1 MSEDDE
7 VLDVPFEPVDSKSE
21 TFGAD
26 TPVTGKTKMQA
37 AWAADDDGSESSAQL
52 ASVSKGQIFE
62 QIYQPWDGA
71 LNTRWMRNWAIL
83 RHHILGIFK
92 KGHRPWNI
100 PTRLFIFFVILASMT
115 DAALALLFGMIG
127 EPTLYDIWGV
137 NRDNLY
143 GHVMGFFPRNI
154 LYYPLVAAL
163 LVGGMISED
172 RSHGTSA
179 LYFSR
184 PINRFDYAAMKFLS
198 VALILLFI
206 INGTLAV
213 YYFVDI
219 LVMGKGWAWIIDTFP
234 MFLAAFLCGAILA
247 FTYTS
252 IGLALSSISR
262 GRFFPAI
269 GLIAILMGTRSIAA
283 IIDNLFDKSL
293 LYIISPYDSVAH
305 VCQALIG
312 TEMTYQHPWVWSLV
326 SVVIINGLA
335 LYLLANRVSSL
346 EVTRE

>member
-1 MSEDDE
+1 MSEELPIEKIEHDNTS
-7 VLDVPFEPVDSKSE
+7 FDSN
-21 TFGAD
+21 
-26 TPVTGKTKMQA
+26 TPITGQTKMQA
-37 AWAADDDGSESSAQL
+37 AWSTNNDLENNDAQV
-52 ASVSKGQIFE
+52 ATTQQGQIFE
-62 QIYQPWDGA
+62 QIYRPWEGQ
-71 LNTRWMRNWAIL
+71 LNPRWMRNWSIL
-83 RHHILGIFK
+83 RHHMLGIFK

-100 PTRLFIFFVILASMT
+100 PTKLFIFFVIIASMT
-115 DAALALLFGMIG
+115 DVAMALLFGMIG
-127 EPTLYDIWGV
+127 EPTLYGIWGV

-154 LYYPLVAAL
+154 LYYPIVAAL

-179 LYFSR
+179 VYFSR
-184 PINRFDYAAMKFLS
+184 PINRFDYASMKFLS
-198 VALILLFI
+198 VAIILVLI
-206 INGTLAV
+206 INGTLAI

-234 MFLAAFLCGAILA
+234 IFLATFICGLILS
-247 FTYTS
+247 FTYTA
-252 IGLALSSISR
+252 IGLSLSSISR

-269 GLIAILMGTRSIAA
+269 GLIAILMGTKAMAS
-283 IIDNLFDKSL
+283 IIDTLFDKSV
-293 LYIISPYDSVAH
+293 LYVISPYDSVAH

-312 TEMTYQHPWVWSLV
+312 TEMTYQHPWIWSLI

-335 LYLLANRVSSL
+335 IYLLANRVSSL

>member
-1 MSEDDE
+1 MSEEDISE
-7 VLDVPFEPVDSKSE
+7 NQPFEPVDSKVE
-21 TFGAD
+21 TYGAE
-26 TPVTGKTKMQA
+26 TPVTGQTKMQA
-37 AWAADDDGSESSAQL
+37 AWSANSDGDATVAQVASAPQ
-52 ASVSKGQIFE
+52 GQIFE
-62 QIYQPWDGA
+62 QIYKPWEGT
-71 LNTRWMRNWAIL
+71 LNPRWMRNWAIL

-100 PTRLFIFFVILASMT
+100 PTRLFIFFVIIASMT
-115 DAALALLFGMIG
+115 DVALALLFGMIG

-154 LYYPLVAAL
+154 LYYPIVAAL
-163 LVGGMISED
+163 LVGGIISED

-184 PINRFDYAAMKFLS
+184 PINRFDYTAMKFLS
-198 VALILLFI
+198 VGLILLFI
-206 INGTLAV
+206 INGTLAI

-234 MFLAAFLCGAILA
+234 MFLAAFVCGMILS

-283 IIDNLFDKSL
+283 IVDALFDKSL

-335 LYLLANRVSSL
+335 LYLLATRVSSM

>member
-1 MSEDDE
+1 MSEE
-7 VLDVPFEPVDSKSE
+7 LPIEKIEYDSTS
-21 TFGAD
+21 FD
-26 TPVTGKTKMQA
+26 SNTPITGQTKMQA
-37 AWAADDDGSESSAQL
+37 AWSTNNDLENNEAQV
-52 ASVSKGQIFE
+52 ATTQQGQIFE
-62 QIYQPWDGA
+62 QIYRPWEGQ
-71 LNTRWMRNWAIL
+71 LNPRWMRNWSIL

-100 PTRLFIFFVILASMT
+100 PTKLFIFFVIIASMT
-115 DAALALLFGMIG
+115 DVAMALLFGMIG
-127 EPTLYDIWGV
+127 EPTLYGIWGV

-154 LYYPLVAAL
+154 LYYPIVAAL

-179 LYFSR
+179 VYFSR
-184 PINRFDYAAMKFLS
+184 PINRFDYASMKFLS
-198 VALILLFI
+198 VAIILVLI
-206 INGTLAV
+206 INGTLAI

-234 MFLAAFLCGAILA
+234 IFLATFICGLILS
-247 FTYTS
+247 FTYTA
-252 IGLALSSISR
+252 IGLSLSSISR

-269 GLIAILMGTRSIAA
+269 GLIAILMGTKAMAS
-283 IIDNLFDKSL
+283 IIDTLFDKSV
-293 LYIISPYDSVAH
+293 LYVISPYDSVAH

-312 TEMTYQHPWVWSLV
+312 TEMTYQHPWIWSLI

-335 LYLLANRVSSL
+335 IYLLANRVSSL

>member
-1 MSEDDE
+1 
-7 VLDVPFEPVDSKSE
+7 
-21 TFGAD
+21 
-26 TPVTGKTKMQA
+26 
-37 AWAADDDGSESSAQL
+37 
-52 ASVSKGQIFE
+52 
-62 QIYQPWDGA
+62 
-71 LNTRWMRNWAIL
+71 
-83 RHHILGIFK
+83 LGIFK

-100 PTRLFIFFVILASMT
+100 PTKLFIFFVIIASMT
-115 DAALALLFGMIG
+115 DVAMALLFGMIG
-127 EPTLYDIWGV
+127 EPTLYGIWGV

-154 LYYPLVAAL
+154 LYYPIVAAL

-179 LYFSR
+179 VYFSR
-184 PINRFDYAAMKFLS
+184 PINRFDYASMKFLS
-198 VALILLFI
+198 VAIILVLI
-206 INGTLAV
+206 INGTLAI

-234 MFLAAFLCGAILA
+234 IFLATFICGLILS
-247 FTYTS
+247 FTYTA
-252 IGLALSSISR
+252 IGLSLSSISR

-269 GLIAILMGTRSIAA
+269 GLIAILMGTKAMAS
-283 IIDNLFDKSL
+283 IIDTLFDKSV
-293 LYIISPYDSVAH
+293 LYVISPYDSVAH

-312 TEMTYQHPWVWSLV
+312 TEMTYQHPWIWSLI

-335 LYLLANRVSSL
+335 IYLLANRVSSL

>member
-1 MSEDDE
+1 MSE
-7 VLDVPFEPVDSKSE
+7 EPPIEKVSGETTSFDSN
-21 TFGAD
+21 
-26 TPVTGKTKMQA
+26 TPITGQTKMQA
-37 AWAADDDGSESSAQL
+37 AWSTNNDLERNDAQV
-52 ASVSKGQIFE
+52 ATTQQGQIFE
-62 QIYQPWDGA
+62 QIYRPWEGQ
-71 LNTRWMRNWAIL
+71 LNPRWMRNWSIL

-100 PTRLFIFFVILASMT
+100 PTKLFIFFVVIASMT
-115 DAALALLFGMIG
+115 DVAMALLFGMIG
-127 EPTLYDIWGV
+127 EPTLYGIWGV

-154 LYYPLVAAL
+154 LYYPIVAAL

-179 LYFSR
+179 VYFSR
-184 PINRFDYAAMKFLS
+184 PINRFDYASMKFLS
-198 VALILLFI
+198 VAIILVLI
-206 INGTLAV
+206 INGTLAI

-234 MFLAAFLCGAILA
+234 IFLATFICGLILS
-247 FTYTS
+247 FTYTA
-252 IGLALSSISR
+252 IGLSLSSISR

-269 GLIAILMGTRSIAA
+269 GLIAILMGTKAMAS
-283 IIDNLFDKSL
+283 IIDTLFERSV
-293 LYIISPYDSVAH
+293 LYVISPYDSVAH

-312 TEMTYQHPWVWSLV
+312 TEMTYQHPWIWSLI

-335 LYLLANRVSSL
+335 IYLLANRVSSL

>member
-1 MSEDDE
+1 MSEELPIEKTED
-7 VLDVPFEPVDSKSE
+7 DSKS
-21 TFGAD
+21 FD
-26 TPVTGKTKMQA
+26 SNTPITGQTKMQA
-37 AWAADDDGSESSAQL
+37 AWSTNNDLENNDAQV
-52 ASVSKGQIFE
+52 ATTQQGQIFE
-62 QIYQPWDGA
+62 QIYRPWEGQ
-71 LNTRWMRNWAIL
+71 LNPRWMRNWSIL

-100 PTRLFIFFVILASMT
+100 PTKLFIFFVIIASMT
-115 DAALALLFGMIG
+115 DVAMALLFGMIG
-127 EPTLYDIWGV
+127 EPTLYGIWGV

-154 LYYPLVAAL
+154 LYYPIVAAL

-179 LYFSR
+179 VYFSR
-184 PINRFDYAAMKFLS
+184 PINRFDYASMKFLS
-198 VALILLFI
+198 VAIILVLI
-206 INGTLAV
+206 INGTLAI

-234 MFLAAFLCGAILA
+234 IFLATFVCGLILS
-247 FTYTS
+247 FTYTA
-252 IGLALSSISR
+252 IGLSLSSISR

-269 GLIAILMGTRSIAA
+269 GLIAILMGTKAMAS
-283 IIDNLFDKSL
+283 IIDTLFDKSV
-293 LYIISPYDSVAH
+293 LYVISPYDSVAH

-312 TEMTYQHPWVWSLV
+312 TEMTYQHPWIWSLI

-335 LYLLANRVSSL
+335 IYLLANRVSSL

>member
-1 MSEDDE
+1 MSEELPIEKTEDDSTS
-7 VLDVPFEPVDSKSE
+7 FDSN
-21 TFGAD
+21 
-26 TPVTGKTKMQA
+26 TPITGQTRMQA
-37 AWAADDDGSESSAQL
+37 AWSTNNDLENNEAQV
-52 ASVSKGQIFE
+52 ATTQQGQIFE
-62 QIYQPWDGA
+62 QIYRPWEGQ
-71 LNTRWMRNWAIL
+71 LNPRWMRNWSIL

-100 PTRLFIFFVILASMT
+100 PTKLFIFFVIIASMT
-115 DAALALLFGMIG
+115 DVAMALLFGMIG
-127 EPTLYDIWGV
+127 EPTLYGIWGV

-154 LYYPLVAAL
+154 LYYPIVAAL

-179 LYFSR
+179 VYFSR
-184 PINRFDYAAMKFLS
+184 PINRFDYASMKFLS
-198 VALILLFI
+198 VAIILVLI
-206 INGTLAV
+206 INGTLAI

-234 MFLAAFLCGAILA
+234 IFLATFICGLILS
-247 FTYTS
+247 FTYTA
-252 IGLALSSISR
+252 IGLSLSSISR

-269 GLIAILMGTRSIAA
+269 GLIAILMGTKAMAS
-283 IIDNLFDKSL
+283 IIDTLFDKSV
-293 LYIISPYDSVAH
+293 LYVISPYDSVAH

-312 TEMTYQHPWVWSLV
+312 TEMTYQHPWIWSLI

-335 LYLLANRVSSL
+335 IYLLANRVSSL

>member
-1 MSEDDE
+1 MSEE
-7 VLDVPFEPVDSKSE
+7 LPIEKTEHDSTS
-21 TFGAD
+21 FD
-26 TPVTGKTKMQA
+26 SNTPITGQTKMQA
-37 AWAADDDGSESSAQL
+37 AWSTNNDLENNDAQV
-52 ASVSKGQIFE
+52 ATTQQGQIFE
-62 QIYQPWDGA
+62 QIYRPWEGQ
-71 LNTRWMRNWAIL
+71 LNPRWMRNWSIL

-100 PTRLFIFFVILASMT
+100 PTKLFIFFVIIASMT
-115 DAALALLFGMIG
+115 DVAMALLFGMIG
-127 EPTLYDIWGV
+127 EPTLYGIWGV

-154 LYYPLVAAL
+154 LYYPIVAAL

-179 LYFSR
+179 VYFSR
-184 PINRFDYAAMKFLS
+184 PINRFDYASMKFLS
-198 VALILLFI
+198 VAIILVLI
-206 INGTLAV
+206 INGTLAI

-234 MFLAAFLCGAILA
+234 IFLATFICGLILS
-247 FTYTS
+247 FTYTA
-252 IGLALSSISR
+252 IGLSLSSISR

-269 GLIAILMGTRSIAA
+269 GLIAILMGTKAMAS
-283 IIDNLFDKSL
+283 IIDTLFDKSV
-293 LYIISPYDSVAH
+293 LYVISPYDSVAH

-312 TEMTYQHPWVWSLV
+312 TEMTYQHPWIWSLI

-335 LYLLANRVSSL
+335 IYLLANRVSSL

>member
-1 MSEDDE
+1 MSEELPIKKTEDDSTS
-7 VLDVPFEPVDSKSE
+7 FDSN
-21 TFGAD
+21 
-26 TPVTGKTKMQA
+26 TPITGQTKMQA
-37 AWAADDDGSESSAQL
+37 AWSTNNDLENNDAQV
-52 ASVSKGQIFE
+52 ATTQQGQIFE
-62 QIYQPWDGA
+62 QIYRPWEGQ
-71 LNTRWMRNWAIL
+71 LNPRWMRNWSIL

-100 PTRLFIFFVILASMT
+100 PTKLFIFFVIIASMT
-115 DAALALLFGMIG
+115 DVAMALLFGMIG
-127 EPTLYDIWGV
+127 EPTLYGIWGV

-154 LYYPLVAAL
+154 LYYPIVAAL

-179 LYFSR
+179 VYFSR
-184 PINRFDYAAMKFLS
+184 PINRFDYASMKFLS
-198 VALILLFI
+198 VAIILVLI
-206 INGTLAV
+206 INGTLAI

-234 MFLAAFLCGAILA
+234 IFLATFICGLILS
-247 FTYTS
+247 FTYTA
-252 IGLALSSISR
+252 IGLSLSSISR

-269 GLIAILMGTRSIAA
+269 GLIAILMGTKAMAS
-283 IIDNLFDKSL
+283 IIDTLFDKSV
-293 LYIISPYDSVAH
+293 LYVISPYDSVAH

-312 TEMTYQHPWVWSLV
+312 TEMTYQHPWIWSLI

-335 LYLLANRVSSL
+335 IYLLANRVSSL

>member
-1 MSEDDE
+1 MSDQDNSTEE
-7 VLDVPFEPVDSKSE
+7 PFEPVESKVE
-21 TFGAD
+21 TYGAE
-26 TPVTGKTKMQA
+26 TPVTGQTKMQA
-37 AWAADDDGSESSAQL
+37 AWSADSDDDTSSAQV
-52 ASVSKGQIFE
+52 ATSTQGQIFE
-62 QIYQPWDGA
+62 QIYTPWEGT
-71 LNTRWMRNWAIL
+71 LNPRWMRNWAIL

-100 PTRLFIFFVILASMT
+100 PTRLFIFFVIIASMT
-115 DAALALLFGMIG
+115 DVALALLFGMIG

-137 NRDNLY
+137 SRDNLY

-154 LYYPLVAAL
+154 LYYPIVAAL
-163 LVGGMISED
+163 LVGGIISED
-172 RSHGTSA
+172 RAHGTSA

-184 PINRFDYAAMKFLS
+184 PINRFDYTAMKFLS
-198 VALILLFI
+198 VFLILLFI
-206 INGTLAV
+206 INGTLAI

-234 MFLAAFLCGAILA
+234 MFLAAFGCGIILS

-269 GLIAILMGTRSIAA
+269 GLIAILMGTRAIAA
-283 IIDNLFDKSL
+283 IVDTLFERSL

-305 VCQALIG
+305 LCQALIG
-312 TEMTYQHPWVWSLV
+312 TEMTYQHPWAWSLV
-326 SVVIINGLA
+326 SVVIMNGLA
-335 LYLLANRVSSL
+335 LYLLANRVSSM

>member
-1 MSEDDE
+1 MSEELPIEKTEDDSTS
-7 VLDVPFEPVDSKSE
+7 FDSN
-21 TFGAD
+21 
-26 TPVTGKTKMQA
+26 TPITGQTKMQA
-37 AWAADDDGSESSAQL
+37 AWSTNNDLENNEAQV
-52 ASVSKGQIFE
+52 ATTQQGQIFE
-62 QIYQPWDGA
+62 QIYRPWEGQ
-71 LNTRWMRNWAIL
+71 LNPRWMRNWSIL

-100 PTRLFIFFVILASMT
+100 PTKLFIFFVIIASMT
-115 DAALALLFGMIG
+115 DVAMALLFGMIG
-127 EPTLYDIWGV
+127 EPTLYGIWGV

-154 LYYPLVAAL
+154 LYYPIVAAL

-179 LYFSR
+179 VYFSR
-184 PINRFDYAAMKFLS
+184 PINRFDYASMKFLS
-198 VALILLFI
+198 VAIILVLI
-206 INGTLAV
+206 INGTLAI

-234 MFLAAFLCGAILA
+234 IFLATFICGLILS
-247 FTYTS
+247 FTYTA
-252 IGLALSSISR
+252 IGLSLSSISR

-269 GLIAILMGTRSIAA
+269 GLIAILMGTKAMAS
-283 IIDNLFDKSL
+283 IIDTLFDKSV
-293 LYIISPYDSVAH
+293 LYVISPYDSVAH

-312 TEMTYQHPWVWSLV
+312 TEMTYQHPWIWSLI

-335 LYLLANRVSSL
+335 IYLLANRVSSL

>member
-1 MSEDDE
+1 MSE
-7 VLDVPFEPVDSKSE
+7 EPPIEKVNGETTSFDSN
-21 TFGAD
+21 
-26 TPVTGKTKMQA
+26 TPITGQTKMQA
-37 AWAADDDGSESSAQL
+37 AWSTNNDLERNDAQV
-52 ASVSKGQIFE
+52 ATTQQGQIFE
-62 QIYQPWDGA
+62 QIYRPWEGQ
-71 LNTRWMRNWAIL
+71 LNPRWMRNWSIL

-100 PTRLFIFFVILASMT
+100 PTKLFIFFVVIASMT
-115 DAALALLFGMIG
+115 DVAMALLFGMIG
-127 EPTLYDIWGV
+127 EPTLYGIWGV

-154 LYYPLVAAL
+154 LYYPIVAAL

-179 LYFSR
+179 VYFSR
-184 PINRFDYAAMKFLS
+184 PINRFDYASMKFLS
-198 VALILLFI
+198 VAIILVLI
-206 INGTLAV
+206 INGTLAI

-234 MFLAAFLCGAILA
+234 IFLATFICGLILS
-247 FTYTS
+247 FTYTA
-252 IGLALSSISR
+252 IGLSLSSISR

-269 GLIAILMGTRSIAA
+269 GLIAILMGTKAMAS
-283 IIDNLFDKSL
+283 IIDTLFDRSV
-293 LYIISPYDSVAH
+293 LYVISPYDSVAH

-312 TEMTYQHPWVWSLV
+312 TEMTYQHPWIWSLI

-335 LYLLANRVSSL
+335 IYLLANRVSSL

>member
-1 MSEDDE
+1 MSEELPIEKTEDDSTS
-7 VLDVPFEPVDSKSE
+7 FDSN
-21 TFGAD
+21 
-26 TPVTGKTKMQA
+26 TPITGQTKMQA
-37 AWAADDDGSESSAQL
+37 AWSTNNDLENNDAQV
-52 ASVSKGQIFE
+52 ATTQQGQIFE
-62 QIYQPWDGA
+62 QIYRPWEGQ
-71 LNTRWMRNWAIL
+71 LNPRWMRNWSIL

-100 PTRLFIFFVILASMT
+100 PTKLFIFFVIIASMT
-115 DAALALLFGMIG
+115 DVAMALLFGMIG
-127 EPTLYDIWGV
+127 EPTLYGIWGV

-154 LYYPLVAAL
+154 LYYPIVAAL

-179 LYFSR
+179 MYFSR
-184 PINRFDYAAMKFLS
+184 PINRFDYASMKFLS
-198 VALILLFI
+198 VAIILVLI
-206 INGTLAV
+206 INGTLAI

-234 MFLAAFLCGAILA
+234 IFLATFICGLILS
-247 FTYTS
+247 FTYTA
-252 IGLALSSISR
+252 IGLSLSSISR

-269 GLIAILMGTRSIAA
+269 GLIAILMGTKAMAS
-283 IIDNLFDKSL
+283 IIDTLFDKSV
-293 LYIISPYDSVAH
+293 LYVISPYDSVAH

-312 TEMTYQHPWVWSLV
+312 TEMTYQHPWIWSLI

-335 LYLLANRVSSL
+335 IYLLANRVSSL

>member
-1 MSEDDE
+1 MSEELPIEKTEDDSTS
-7 VLDVPFEPVDSKSE
+7 FDSN
-21 TFGAD
+21 
-26 TPVTGKTKMQA
+26 TPITGQTKMQA
-37 AWAADDDGSESSAQL
+37 AWSTNNDLENNDAQV
-52 ASVSKGQIFE
+52 ATTQQGQIFE
-62 QIYQPWDGA
+62 QIYRPWEGQ
-71 LNTRWMRNWAIL
+71 LNPRWMRNWSIL

-100 PTRLFIFFVILASMT
+100 PTKLFIFFVIIASMT
-115 DAALALLFGMIG
+115 DVAMALLFGMIG
-127 EPTLYDIWGV
+127 EPTLYGIWGV

-154 LYYPLVAAL
+154 LYYPIVAAL

-179 LYFSR
+179 VYFSR
-184 PINRFDYAAMKFLS
+184 PINRFDYASMKFLS
-198 VALILLFI
+198 VAIILVLI
-206 INGTLAV
+206 INGTLAI

-234 MFLAAFLCGAILA
+234 IFLATFICGLILS
-247 FTYTS
+247 FTYTA
-252 IGLALSSISR
+252 IGLSLSSISR

-269 GLIAILMGTRSIAA
+269 GLIAILMGTKAMAS
-283 IIDNLFDKSL
+283 IIDTLFDKSV
-293 LYIISPYDSVAH
+293 LYVISPYDSVAH

-312 TEMTYQHPWVWSLV
+312 TEMTYQHPWIWSLI

-335 LYLLANRVSSL
+335 IYLLANRVSSL

>member
-1 MSEDDE
+1 MSEE
-7 VLDVPFEPVDSKSE
+7 LPIEKTENDSTS
-21 TFGAD
+21 FD
-26 TPVTGKTKMQA
+26 SNTPITGQTKMQA
-37 AWAADDDGSESSAQL
+37 AWSTNNDLENNDAQV
-52 ASVSKGQIFE
+52 ATTQQGQIFE
-62 QIYQPWDGA
+62 QIYRPWEGQ
-71 LNTRWMRNWAIL
+71 LNPRWMRNWSIL

-100 PTRLFIFFVILASMT
+100 PTKLFIFFVIIASMT
-115 DAALALLFGMIG
+115 DVAMALLFGMIG
-127 EPTLYDIWGV
+127 EPTLYGIWGV

-154 LYYPLVAAL
+154 LYYPIVAAL

-179 LYFSR
+179 VYFSR
-184 PINRFDYAAMKFLS
+184 PINRFDYASMKFLS
-198 VALILLFI
+198 VAIILVLI
-206 INGTLAV
+206 INGTLAI

-234 MFLAAFLCGAILA
+234 IFLATFICGLILS
-247 FTYTS
+247 FTYTA
-252 IGLALSSISR
+252 IGLSLSSISR

-269 GLIAILMGTRSIAA
+269 GLIAILMGTKAMAS
-283 IIDNLFDKSL
+283 IIDTLFDKSV
-293 LYIISPYDSVAH
+293 LYVISPYDSVAH

-312 TEMTYQHPWVWSLV
+312 TEMTYQHPWIWSLI

-335 LYLLANRVSSL
+335 IYLLANRVSSL

>member
-1 MSEDDE
+1 MSEELPIKKTEDDSTS
-7 VLDVPFEPVDSKSE
+7 FDSN
-21 TFGAD
+21 
-26 TPVTGKTKMQA
+26 TPITGQTKMQA
-37 AWAADDDGSESSAQL
+37 AWSTNNDLENNDAQV
-52 ASVSKGQIFE
+52 ATTQQGQIFE
-62 QIYQPWDGA
+62 QIYRPWEGQ
-71 LNTRWMRNWAIL
+71 LNPRWMRNWSIL

-100 PTRLFIFFVILASMT
+100 PTKLFIFFVIIASMT
-115 DAALALLFGMIG
+115 DVAMALLFGMIG
-127 EPTLYDIWGV
+127 EPTLYGIWGV

-154 LYYPLVAAL
+154 LYYPIVAAL

-179 LYFSR
+179 VYFSR
-184 PINRFDYAAMKFLS
+184 PINRFDYASMKFLS
-198 VALILLFI
+198 VAIILVLI
-206 INGTLAV
+206 INGTLAI

-234 MFLAAFLCGAILA
+234 IFLATFICGLILS
-247 FTYTS
+247 FTYTA
-252 IGLALSSISR
+252 IGLSMSSISR

-269 GLIAILMGTRSIAA
+269 GLIAILMGTKAMAS
-283 IIDNLFDKSL
+283 IIDTLFDKSV
-293 LYIISPYDSVAH
+293 LYVISPYDSVAH

-312 TEMTYQHPWVWSLV
+312 TEMTYQHPWIWSLI

-335 LYLLANRVSSL
+335 IYLLANRVSSL

>member
-1 MSEDDE
+1 MMSEELPIEKIEDDSTS
-7 VLDVPFEPVDSKSE
+7 FDSN
-21 TFGAD
+21 
-26 TPVTGKTKMQA
+26 TPITGQTKMQA
-37 AWAADDDGSESSAQL
+37 AWSTNNDLENNEAQV
-52 ASVSKGQIFE
+52 ATTQQGQIFE
-62 QIYQPWDGA
+62 QIYRPWEGQ
-71 LNTRWMRNWAIL
+71 LNPRWMRNWSIL

-100 PTRLFIFFVILASMT
+100 PTKLFIFFVIIASMT
-115 DAALALLFGMIG
+115 DVAMALLFGMIG
-127 EPTLYDIWGV
+127 EPTLYGIWGV

-154 LYYPLVAAL
+154 LYYPIVAAL

-179 LYFSR
+179 VYFSR
-184 PINRFDYAAMKFLS
+184 PINRFDYASMKFLS
-198 VALILLFI
+198 VAIILVLI
-206 INGTLAV
+206 INGTLAI

-234 MFLAAFLCGAILA
+234 IFLATFICGLILS
-247 FTYTS
+247 FTYTA
-252 IGLALSSISR
+252 IGLSLSSISR

-269 GLIAILMGTRSIAA
+269 GLIAILMGTKAMAS
-283 IIDNLFDKSL
+283 IIDTLFDKSV
-293 LYIISPYDSVAH
+293 LYVISPYDSVAH

-312 TEMTYQHPWVWSLV
+312 TEMTYQHPWIWSLI

-335 LYLLANRVSSL
+335 IYLLANRVSSL

>member
-1 MSEDDE
+1 
-7 VLDVPFEPVDSKSE
+7 
-21 TFGAD
+21 
-26 TPVTGKTKMQA
+26 
-37 AWAADDDGSESSAQL
+37 
-52 ASVSKGQIFE
+52 IFE
-62 QIYQPWDGA
+62 QIYKPWEGT
-71 LNTRWMRNWAIL
+71 LNPRWMRNWAIL
-83 RHHILGIFK
+83 RHHILGVFK

-100 PTRLFIFFVILASMT
+100 PTRLFIFFVIIASMT
-115 DAALALLFGMIG
+115 DVAMVLLFGMIG
-127 EPTLYDIWGV
+127 EPELYGIWGV
-137 NRDNLY
+137 NRDNMY

-154 LYYPLVAAL
+154 LYYPIVAAL

-179 LYFSR
+179 MYFSR

-198 VALILLFI
+198 VGLILFFI
-206 INGTLAV
+206 IDGTLAV
-213 YYFVDI
+213 YYFADI

-234 MFLAAFLCGAILA
+234 LFIATFACGIILS

-252 IGLALSSISR
+252 IGLALSSVSR

-269 GLIAILMGTRSIAA
+269 GLIAILMGTRSMAA
-283 IIDNLFDKSL
+283 IIDGLFDKSI
-293 LYIISPYDSVAH
+293 LYVISPFDAVAH

-312 TEMTYQHPWVWSLV
+312 TEMTYDHPWVWSLI
-326 SVVIINGLA
+326 SVVVINGLA

>member
-1 MSEDDE
+1 MSDQDTNKEE
-7 VLDVPFEPVDSKSE
+7 PFEPVESKVE
-21 TFGAD
+21 TYGAD
-26 TPVTGKTKMQA
+26 TPVTGQTKMQA
-37 AWAADDDGSESSAQL
+37 AWSADSEDDASSAQV
-52 ASVSKGQIFE
+52 ATSTQGQIFE
-62 QIYQPWDGA
+62 QIYTPWEGT
-71 LNTRWMRNWAIL
+71 LNPRWMRNWAIL

-100 PTRLFIFFVILASMT
+100 PTRLFIFFVIIASMT
-115 DAALALLFGMIG
+115 DVALALLFGMIG

-137 NRDNLY
+137 SRDNLY

-154 LYYPLVAAL
+154 LYYPIVAAL
-163 LVGGMISED
+163 LVGGIISED
-172 RSHGTSA
+172 RAHGTSA

-184 PINRFDYAAMKFLS
+184 PINRFDYTAMKFLS
-198 VALILLFI
+198 VFLILLFI
-206 INGTLAV
+206 INGTLAI

-234 MFLAAFLCGAILA
+234 MFLAAFGCGIILS

-283 IIDNLFDKSL
+283 IVDALFERSL

-305 VCQALIG
+305 LCQALIG

-326 SVVIINGLA
+326 SVVIMNGLA
-335 LYLLANRVSSL
+335 LYLLANRVSSM

>member
-1 MSEDDE
+1 MSEELPIEKIEDDSTS
-7 VLDVPFEPVDSKSE
+7 FDSN
-21 TFGAD
+21 
-26 TPVTGKTKMQA
+26 TPITGQTKMQA
-37 AWAADDDGSESSAQL
+37 AWSTNNDLENNEAQV
-52 ASVSKGQIFE
+52 ATTHQGQIFE
-62 QIYQPWDGA
+62 QIYRPWEGQ
-71 LNTRWMRNWAIL
+71 LNPRWMRNWSIL

-100 PTRLFIFFVILASMT
+100 PTKLFIFFVIIASMT
-115 DAALALLFGMIG
+115 DVAMALLFGMIG
-127 EPTLYDIWGV
+127 EPTLYGIWGV

-154 LYYPLVAAL
+154 LYYPIVAAL

-179 LYFSR
+179 VYFSR
-184 PINRFDYAAMKFLS
+184 PINRFDYASMKFLS
-198 VALILLFI
+198 VAIILVLI
-206 INGTLAV
+206 INGTLAI

-234 MFLAAFLCGAILA
+234 IFLATFICGLILS
-247 FTYTS
+247 FTYTA
-252 IGLALSSISR
+252 IGLSLSSISR

-269 GLIAILMGTRSIAA
+269 GLIAILMGTKAMAS
-283 IIDNLFDKSL
+283 IIDTLFDKSV
-293 LYIISPYDSVAH
+293 LYVISPYDSVAH

-312 TEMTYQHPWVWSLV
+312 TEMTYQHPWIWSLI

-335 LYLLANRVSSL
+335 IYLLANRVSSL

>member
-1 MSEDDE
+1 MSEELPIEKIEDDSTS
-7 VLDVPFEPVDSKSE
+7 FDSN
-21 TFGAD
+21 
-26 TPVTGKTKMQA
+26 TPITGQTKMQA
-37 AWAADDDGSESSAQL
+37 AWSTNNDIENNEAQV
-52 ASVSKGQIFE
+52 ATTQQGQIFE
-62 QIYQPWDGA
+62 QIYRPWEGQ
-71 LNTRWMRNWAIL
+71 LNPRWMRNWSIL

-100 PTRLFIFFVILASMT
+100 PTKLFIFFVIIASMT
-115 DAALALLFGMIG
+115 DVAMALLFGMIG
-127 EPTLYDIWGV
+127 EPTLYGIWGV

-154 LYYPLVAAL
+154 LYYPIVAAL

-179 LYFSR
+179 VYFSR
-184 PINRFDYAAMKFLS
+184 PINRFDYASMKFLS
-198 VALILLFI
+198 VAIILVLI
-206 INGTLAV
+206 INGTLAI

-234 MFLAAFLCGAILA
+234 IFLATFICGLILS
-247 FTYTS
+247 FTYTA
-252 IGLALSSISR
+252 IGLSLSSISR

-269 GLIAILMGTRSIAA
+269 GLIAILMGTKAMAS
-283 IIDNLFDKSL
+283 IIDTLFDKSV
-293 LYIISPYDSVAH
+293 LYVISPYDSVAH

-312 TEMTYQHPWVWSLV
+312 TEMTYQHPWIWSLI

-335 LYLLANRVSSL
+335 IYLLANRVSSL

>member
-1 MSEDDE
+1 MSEELPIEKTEDDNTS
-7 VLDVPFEPVDSKSE
+7 FDSN
-21 TFGAD
+21 
-26 TPVTGKTKMQA
+26 TPITGQTKMQA
-37 AWAADDDGSESSAQL
+37 AWSTNNDLENNDAQV
-52 ASVSKGQIFE
+52 ATTQQGQIFE
-62 QIYQPWDGA
+62 QIYRPWEGQ
-71 LNTRWMRNWAIL
+71 LNPRWMRNWSIL

-100 PTRLFIFFVILASMT
+100 PTKLFIFFVIIASMT
-115 DAALALLFGMIG
+115 DVAMALLFGMIG
-127 EPTLYDIWGV
+127 EPTLYGIWGV

-154 LYYPLVAAL
+154 LYYPIVAAL

-179 LYFSR
+179 VYFSR
-184 PINRFDYAAMKFLS
+184 PINRFDYASMKFLS
-198 VALILLFI
+198 VAIILVLI
-206 INGTLAV
+206 INGTLAI

-234 MFLAAFLCGAILA
+234 IFLATFICGLILS
-247 FTYTS
+247 FTYTA
-252 IGLALSSISR
+252 IGLSLSSISR

-269 GLIAILMGTRSIAA
+269 GLIAILMGTKAMAS
-283 IIDNLFDKSL
+283 IIDTLFDKSV
-293 LYIISPYDSVAH
+293 LYVISPYDSVAH

-312 TEMTYQHPWVWSLV
+312 TEMTYQHPWIWSLI

-335 LYLLANRVSSL
+335 IYLLANRVSSL